1 MPIHDWTKVRANR
14 FHDFHQ
20 SWMIAI
26 RNALNSGLLPDG
38 YFALAEQIAGGVEP
52 DVVALAMPKNRP
64 EFDGG
69 VAVLER
75 PVKSKFVLKSL
86 SARYADKANV
96 VTIYHPDGMLVA
108 MVEIVSPG
116 NKSSRRAI
124 TMFTRKAARYLRH
137 GVNLLIVDL
146 FPPGRRDPLGIQPK
160 IWERIEDVDFTLPPD
175 KPLTCASY
183 HDAGGSFT
191 AYVEPVAV
199 GDSLPSMPIFLNE
212 DRYVECPLESTY
224 AASWEV
230 FPKVLK
236 GPMLADG

>member
-14 FHDFHQ
+14 FHAFHQ
-20 SWMIAI
+20 DWTVELA
-26 RNALNSGLLPDG
+26 RALNRGMLPDG
-38 YFALAEQIAGGVEP
+38 YSALPEQRTGLPEG
-52 DVVALAMPKNRP
+52 DVVTLRIPATPFRD
-64 EFDGG
+64 DGG
-69 VAVLER
+69 TALLER
-75 PVKSKFVLKSL
+75 PVKTRHVMKTDAV
-86 SARYADKANV
+86 RYADKSNA
-96 VTIYHPDGMLVA
+96 VTISHPDGVVVA
-108 MVEIVSPG
+108 VIEIISPG

-146 FPPGRRDPLGIQPK
+146 FPPCRRDPQGIHPK

-183 HDAGGSFT
+183 HDAGGSLT